1 MPRPRTA
8 ARVNDEI
15 VDLMLKRT
23 RYRGNSP
30 IEVARWFEIHN
41 QIGILIEEAKTLEA
55 AEKRK

>member
-1 MPRPRTA
+1 
-8 ARVNDEI
+8 
-15 VDLMLKRT
+15 MLKRT